1 MSELIIRQNAGEQLR
16 WQLLTT
22 VSALAIC
29 GLLCTVDAAKA
40 DDADHPTVW
49 IELGGQLE
57 RVQSDM
63 DPFLPPFLHTS
74 PRPGF
79 EEQTS
84 AEIQHQ
90 PRYAVGGEAKLLFAP
105 EGSDWSVLASVRY
118 GRSNGSKHVHQQT
131 TQHKLTGLVAPG
143 QPFYANLTAFG
154 DTATAHRQSY
164 AILDFMAGKDVGIGF
179 GQNGKA
185 SFDFGVRVAQFGS
198 SSTTTLHELPDP
210 YIHRVPQPPNPFLPD
225 LLKYRTYTHHH
236 VFYALNSITRSFSG
250 VGPSLSFNGS
260 SPVLGNEDELEV
272 AFDWG
277 INAAMLFGRQKVS
290 GQHKTHGGY
299 YTNKYA
305 SGYRPKTSYPSIPK
319 PVSRSRRVAVPNV
332 GGFAGLTFRHANA
345 KVSFGYRADF
355 FFGAMDGGIDTRNT
369 STVGF
374 HGPFATI
381 SIGLGG

>member
-1 MSELIIRQNAGEQLR
+1 
-16 WQLLTT
+16 

-164 AILDFMAGKDVGIGF
+164 AIMDFMAGKDIGIGF
-179 GQNGKA
+179 GKA
-185 SFDFGVRVAQFGS
+185 SFDFGVRAAQFGS

-260 SPVLGNEDELEV
+260 APVLGNEDELEV

-277 INAAMLFGRQKVS
+277 INAAVLFGRQKVS

-305 SGYRPKTSYPSIPK
+305 SGYRPK
-319 PVSRSRRVAVPNV
+319 A
-332 GGFAGLTFRHANA
+332 
-345 KVSFGYRADF
+345 SFGYRADF

-381 SIGLGG
+381 SLGLGG